1 MDGGGRLLQSVN
13 TLSGAASVRLPA
25 ARQNLTTRNTAVAP
39 AYTFPTPVV
48 FSAPQGNALITTVET
63 LAASTH
69 KRAGLIFSLALIAAV
84 GVFGALRGG
93 QYEAFVAANGTI
105 SDIIARALGFGVA
118 AVTISSQGILP
129 EAEVLKAGG
138 ITPNSSLVF
147 INAAQLRENLLALPA
162 VADAQVRKLY
172 PDRLTIEITE
182 RPAYAL
188 WQKDGEVRVISDA
201 GAVIGP
207 LTDLRLAGLPFVVG
221 DGANLH
227 AQDFTKLMEA
237 AGDQHTKFRAG
248 IFVGQR
254 RWDLITTNGVTV
266 KLPEHNPDA
275 ALKVLA
281 ELERQNRIL
290 EKDVIALDMRMKDRV
305 VARLTEGGA
314 SSRGEQLQKKNPGS
328 DI

>member
-1 MDGGGRLLQSVN
+1 MDGGGRLLRSVDR
-13 TLSGAASVRLPA
+13 LSGPA
-25 ARQNLTTRNTAVAP
+25 GPRQAQTRPGAIVP
-39 AYTFPTPVV
+39 AYHFPSPVL
-48 FSAPQGNALITTVET
+48 FPETRGNALI
-63 LAASTH
+63 AAFESFANSAH
-69 KRAGLIFSLALIAAV
+69 KGLGLLFSVALIGAV
-84 GVFGALRGG
+84 GTFGAMRGG

-105 SDIIARALGFGVA
+105 SDNIARALGFGVA
-118 AVTISSQGILP
+118 AVTITSQGILP
-129 EAEVLKAGG
+129 EADILKAGG
-138 ITPNSSLVF
+138 ITPNSSLMF
-147 INAAQLRENLLALPA
+147 IDAAQLRDNLLALPA

-172 PDRLTIEITE
+172 PDRLAIEITE

-188 WQKDGEVRVISDA
+188 WQKDGEVQVISDA

-266 KLPEHNPDA
+266 KLPDHNPEA
-275 ALKVLA
+275 ALKTLA

-305 VARLTEGGA
+305 VARLTEGGL
-314 SSRGEQLQKKNPGS
+314 SSRSEQLQKKNPGS